1 MTGNIDNQDLNTFL
15 EKNKNNQMI
24 LYGAGS
30 RGVRVFYNLIS
41 KGVKKEQL
49 LFSDSNPKLWN
60 TMLCDTKVISIEEL
74 QSFSP
79 DTCLI
84 ISSSVR
90 YEIIPKLQNLGF
102 SNIHYF
108 HSLLFAEQMY
118 EKYDSTFLRIIEEI
132 GDNRGADNEEQYTLY
147 SSLKSMENLSGDV
160 AEVGVYK
167 GGTSKLLCEVKG
179 KKNLYLFDTF
189 EGLPKT
195 KEHDLFVQSGWLH
208 DTSVD
213 SVKKYLE
220 KYENVHFFKGVF
232 PETAYSVSDKKFC
245 FVHLDTNLYQST
257 LDSLEFFWPR
267 MVKGGRIVSHDY
279 NTTSMPGIKK
289 AFREF
294 FKNEPEKIIEIADSQ
309 VMVFK

>member
-1 MTGNIDNQDLNTFL
+1 MTGTTNNQDFNEFL
-15 EKNKNNQMI
+15 EKNKNNQII

-30 RGVRVFYNLIS
+30 RGVRVFHNLIS
-41 KGVKKEQL
+41 KGIKKQQL
-49 LFSDSNPKLWN
+49 LFCDSNPNLWN
-60 TMLCDTKVISIEEL
+60 TMLCGTKVISLDEL
-74 QSFSP
+74 KSLPS

-90 YEIIPKLQNLGF
+90 YEIIPKLQEFGF
-102 SNIHYF
+102 DNIHYF
-108 HSLLFAEQMY
+108 HSLLFVEQMY
-118 EKYDSTFLRIIEEI
+118 EKFDPNFLRIIEEI
-132 GDNRGADNEEQYTLY
+132 GDNRGADNDEQYTLY
-147 SSLKSMENLSGDV
+147 SSLQAMKNISGDI

-167 GGTSKLLCEVKG
+167 GGTSKLLCESKG
-179 KKNLYLFDTF
+179 EKNLFLFDTF

-195 KEHDLFVQSGWLH
+195 KEYDLFVQSGWLH

-220 KYENVHFFKGVF
+220 KYENVYFFKGVF
-232 PETAYSVSDKKFC
+232 PETANSIIDKKFC

-257 LDSLEFFWPR
+257 IDSLEFFWPR

-289 AFREF
+289 AFQEF
-294 FKNEPEKIIEIADSQ
+294 FKNEPERIIEIADCQ
-309 VMVFK
+309 AMVLK

>member
-1 MTGNIDNQDLNTFL
+1 MTKNTNNQNLNTFL
-15 EKNKNNQMI
+15 ENNKNNQII

-41 KGVKKEQL
+41 KGFKKQQF
-49 LFSDSNPKLWN
+49 LFCDSNPKLWN
-60 TMLCDTKVISIEEL
+60 TMLCGIKIISFDEL
-74 QSFSP
+74 KLFSP

-90 YEIIPKLQNLGF
+90 YEIIPKLQESGF
-102 SNIHYF
+102 NNIHYF

-118 EKYDSTFLRIIEEI
+118 EKFDSNFLRIIEEI
-132 GDNRGADNEEQYTLY
+132 GDNRGADNDEQYTLY
-147 SSLKSMENLSGDV
+147 SSLKSMKNLSGDV

-167 GGTSKLLCEVKG
+167 GGTSKLLCESKG

-195 KEHDLFVQSGWLH
+195 KEYDLFVQSGWLH

-220 KYENVHFFKGVF
+220 KYKNVYFFKGIF
-232 PETAYSVSDKKFC
+232 PETANSILDKKFC
-245 FVHLDTNLYQST
+245 FVHLDANLYQST
-257 LDSLEFFWPR
+257 IDSLEFFWPR

-279 NTTSMPGIKK
+279 KTNSMPGITK
-289 AFREF
+289 AFQEF

-309 VMVFK
+309 VMVIK